1 MNKLGID
8 QEALVQQFSQA
19 SAKQGE
25 ALRQAV
31 EQATLKALQ
40 GRELTVKSIKE
51 VLKTMTQT
59 ASAGAAKSGLA
70 APDIEPLLAKAVDGM
85 DAALVQ
91 AVEAQRRALQQVI
104 DQGAQLRETQLKKVM
119 SEMEKMED
127 MFFTTLQKA
136 AAGVGQ
142 AGAELPWAKA
152 LEGMKAKGSATGSSA
167 AAAVEQ
173 LTERARDASRQG
185 RALGQQAAEA
195 WMSHYAALANGVLI
209 GMSEALNAGGGPS
222 AAGDPSRSR
231 SKR

>member
-19 SAKQGE
+19 SAQQGE

-70 APDIEPLLAKAVDGM
+70 APDIEPMLAKAVDGM

-104 DQGAQLRETQLKKVM
+104 DQGAALRETQVKKVV
-119 SEMEKMED
+119 SEIEKMED
-127 MFFTTLQKA
+127 LFFTTLQKA
-136 AAGVGQ
+136 TADAGEGVAQ
-142 AGAELPWAKA
+142 PWAKA
-152 LEGMKAKGSATGSSA
+152 LEGMKLKGSATGSSA
-167 AAAVEQ
+167 TAAIEQ
-173 LTERARDASRQG
+173 LTGRARDAARDG
-185 RALGQQAAEA
+185 RTLGQKAAEA
-195 WMSHYAALANGVLI
+195 WMSHYAAMANGVLI
-209 GMSEALNAGGGPS
+209 GMSAALNAGGAHADAEAPRPRG
-222 AAGDPSRSR
+222 
-231 SKR
+231 KR